1 MRTQEDVEKLL
12 DRLESFFNEYDAG
25 IDEFNRNEFHKRNGE
40 KLGKYADIM
49 KKLNGKDFDIF
60 KESFDEYNRD
70 FKDMEEDAYIAKL
83 TAVLDEQLKDLK
95 DALGVSEVEVKSDE
109 NGTEI
114 EAKDESEEAKE
125 ETKEDEDKAEETEE
139 EKKAEETEEE
149 TEDKAEETEEEEL
162 DRIAKS
168 IKKPF

>member
-12 DRLESFFNEYDAG
+12 DRLESFFKEYDAG

-40 KLGKYADIM
+40 KLGKYEDIM

-70 FKDMEEDAYIAKL
+70 FKDMDEDAYIAKL

-114 EAKDESEEAKE
+114 EAKDESEKE
-125 ETKEDEDKAEETEE
+125 ET
-139 EKKAEETEEE
+139 E
-149 TEDKAEETEEEEL
+149 TEDKAEESEEETEDGEEETEDGESEEEEL

>member
-12 DRLESFFNEYDAG
+12 DRLESFFKEYDAG
-25 IDEFNRNEFHKRNGE
+25 IDEFNRNEYHKRNGE
-40 KLGKYADIM
+40 KLGKYEDIM

-83 TAVLDEQLKDLK
+83 TAVLDEQLKDIK

-114 EAKDESEEAKE
+114 EAKDESETE
-125 ETKEDEDKAEETEE
+125 ETEPETEEKEDKAVDD
-139 EKKAEETEEE
+139 AEV
-149 TEDKAEETEEEEL
+149 DDAETEEEEL

>member
-25 IDEFNRNEFHKRNGE
+25 IDEFNRNEYHKRNGE
-40 KLGKYADIM
+40 KLGKYEDIM

-70 FKDMEEDAYIAKL
+70 FKDMDEDAYIAKL

-114 EAKDESEEAKE
+114 EAKDESEK
-125 ETKEDEDKAEETEE
+125 
-139 EKKAEETEEE
+139 EE
-149 TEDKAEETEEEEL
+149 TEDEEKDDTEVDDAEAEEEEL

>member
-25 IDEFNRNEFHKRNGE
+25 IDEFNRNEYHKRNEG

-60 KESFDEYNRD
+60 KESFDEYNKD

-114 EAKDESEEAKE
+114 EAKDE
-125 ETKEDEDKAEETEE
+125 ETETEE
-139 EKKAEETEEE
+139 KEEPIKDENAKDKPEETDE
-149 TEDKAEETEEEEL
+149 EETEEEEL

>member
-25 IDEFNRNEFHKRNGE
+25 VDEFNRKEYHKRNEG
-40 KLGKYADIM
+40 KLGKYEGIM

-60 KESFDEYNRD
+60 NESFNEYNRD
-70 FKDMEEDAYIAKL
+70 FKDLDESSYIAKL

-114 EAKDESEEAKE
+114 EAKDET
-125 ETKEDEDKAEETEE
+125 ETDENKAEEKESETETD
-139 EKKAEETEEE
+139 EKKDEAK
-149 TEDKAEETEEEEL
+149 DEETEEEEL

>member
-12 DRLESFFNEYDAG
+12 DRLESFFKEYDAG
-25 IDEFNRNEFHKRNGE
+25 IDEFNRNEYHKRNEG

-60 KESFDEYNRD
+60 KESFDEYNTD
-70 FKDMEEDAYIAKL
+70 FKDMDEEAYIAKL

-114 EAKDESEEAKE
+114 EAKDESEKE
-125 ETKEDEDKAEETEE
+125 ETKEKEDTETDETDEDDA
-139 EKKAEETEEE
+139 
-149 TEDKAEETEEEEL
+149 ETEEEEL

>member
-12 DRLESFFNEYDAG
+12 DRLESFFKEYDAG
-25 IDEFNRNEFHKRNGE
+25 IDEFNRNEYHKRNEG

-60 KESFDEYNRD
+60 KESFDEYNED
-70 FKDMEEDAYIAKL
+70 FKDMDEEAYIAKL

-114 EAKDESEEAKE
+114 EAKE
-125 ETKEDEDKAEETEE
+125 EETEE
-139 EKKAEETEEE
+139 DTETDEETEETE
-149 TEDKAEETEEEEL
+149 TETDEADDEETEEEEL

>member
-25 IDEFNRNEFHKRNGE
+25 IDEFNRKEYHKRNEG

-70 FKDMEEDAYIAKL
+70 FSSLDEEAYIAKL
-83 TAVLDEQLKDLK
+83 TKVLDEQLKDLK

-114 EAKDESEEAKE
+114 EAKDEETEEAKE
-125 ETKEDEDKAEETEE
+125 EPIKDENAKDKPEETETDDE
-139 EKKAEETEEE
+139 ES
-149 TEDKAEETEEEEL
+149 EEEEL

>member
-12 DRLESFFNEYDAG
+12 DRLESFFKEYDAG
-25 IDEFNRNEFHKRNGE
+25 IDEFNRNEYHKRNEG

-60 KESFDEYNRD
+60 KESFDEYNKD

-114 EAKDESEEAKE
+114 EAKDEETETEEKDETKE
-125 ETKEDEDKAEETEE
+125 ETETDETDEADED
-139 EKKAEETEEE
+139 
-149 TEDKAEETEEEEL
+149 ETEEEEL

>member
-12 DRLESFFNEYDAG
+12 DRLESFFKEYDAG
-25 IDEFNRNEFHKRNGE
+25 IDEFNRNEYHKRNGE
-40 KLGKYADIM
+40 KLGKYEDIM

-70 FKDMEEDAYIAKL
+70 FKDMDEEAYIAKL

-114 EAKDESEEAKE
+114 EAKEEKE
-125 ETKEDEDKAEETEE
+125 ETETDETEKTEEEAETEE
-139 EKKAEETEEE
+139 DGEE
-149 TEDKAEETEEEEL
+149 TEDGETEEEEL

>member
-1 MRTQEDVEKLL
+1 MRSAEEVEKLL
-12 DRLESFFNEYDAG
+12 DRLESFFKEYDSS
-25 IDEFNRNEFHKRNGE
+25 IDEFNRNEYHKRNEG
-40 KLGKYADIM
+40 KLGKYEDIM

-60 KESFDEYNRD
+60 KESFDEYNTD
-70 FKDMEEDAYIAKL
+70 FKDMDEGAYIAKL

-95 DALGVSEVEVKSDE
+95 DALGVSEIEVKSDE

-114 EAKDESEEAKE
+114 EAKDE
-125 ETKEDEDKAEETEE
+125 ETETEE
-139 EKKAEETEEE
+139 KEEDTETEEKDE
-149 TEDKAEETEEEEL
+149 ADDEETEEEEL

>member
-12 DRLESFFNEYDAG
+12 DRLESFFKEYDAG
-25 IDEFNRNEFHKRNGE
+25 IDEFNRNEYHKRNEG

-95 DALGVSEVEVKSDE
+95 DALGVSEIEVKSDE

-114 EAKDESEEAKE
+114 EAKDEEAKDEEAKE
-125 ETKEDEDKAEETEE
+125 EK
-139 EKKAEETEEE
+139 TEEE
-149 TEDKAEETEEEEL
+149 TETDEADEEETEEEEL

>member
-12 DRLESFFNEYDAG
+12 DRLESFFKEYDAG
-25 IDEFNRNEFHKRNGE
+25 IDEFNRNEYHKRNEG

-60 KESFDEYNRD
+60 KESFDEYNED
-70 FKDMEEDAYIAKL
+70 FKDMDEDAYIAKL

-114 EAKDESEEAKE
+114 EAKDEETETEEKEESKE
-125 ETKEDEDKAEETEE
+125 ETETDETDE
-139 EKKAEETEEE
+139 
-149 TEDKAEETEEEEL
+149 EETEEEEL

>member
-1 MRTQEDVEKLL
+1 MRTQEEVEKLL

-25 IDEFNRNEFHKRNGE
+25 IDEFNRNEYHKRNEG

-60 KESFDEYNRD
+60 KESFDEYNKD
-70 FKDMEEDAYIAKL
+70 FKDMDEEAYIAKL

-114 EAKDESEEAKE
+114 EAKDEEAETEEKE
-125 ETKEDEDKAEETEE
+125 EPIKDENAKDKAEETDE
-139 EKKAEETEEE
+139 A
-149 TEDKAEETEEEEL
+149 DDAETEEEEL

>member
-12 DRLESFFNEYDAG
+12 DRLERFFKEYDAG

-40 KLGKYADIM
+40 KLGKYEDIM

-70 FKDMEEDAYIAKL
+70 FKDMDEDAYIVKL

-114 EAKDESEEAKE
+114 EAKDET
-125 ETKEDEDKAEETEE
+125 ETDEKEDEEKKDE
-139 EKKAEETEEE
+139 EKKDEEKKDEEK
-149 TEDKAEETEEEEL
+149 EDEEVDNAETEEEEL

>member
-25 IDEFNRNEFHKRNGE
+25 IDEFNRNEYHKRNGE
-40 KLGKYADIM
+40 KLGKYEDIM

-114 EAKDESEEAKE
+114 EAKDESETEEKE
-125 ETKEDEDKAEETEE
+125 EAEIEEKTEE
-139 EKKAEETEEE
+139 AE
-149 TEDKAEETEEEEL
+149 DAEVDDAETEEEEL

>member
-25 IDEFNRNEFHKRNGE
+25 IDEFNRNEYHKRNGE
-40 KLGKYADIM
+40 KLGKYEDIM

-70 FKDMEEDAYIAKL
+70 FKDMDEDAYIAKL

-114 EAKDESEEAKE
+114 EAKNE
-125 ETKEDEDKAEETEE
+125 ETETDKKEDEAKNEEADEA
-139 EKKAEETEEE
+139 KN
-149 TEDKAEETEEEEL
+149 EETEEEEL

>member
-12 DRLESFFNEYDAG
+12 DRLESFFKEYDAG
-25 IDEFNRNEFHKRNGE
+25 VDEFNRSEYHKRNEG
-40 KLGKYADIM
+40 KLGKYEDIM

-60 KESFDEYNRD
+60 NESFDEYNRD
-70 FKDMEEDAYIAKL
+70 FKDMDEDAYIVKL

-114 EAKDESEEAKE
+114 EAKDETETDENKAEEKESETETD
-125 ETKEDEDKAEETEE
+125 ETKEDEVKD
-139 EKKAEETEEE
+139 
-149 TEDKAEETEEEEL
+149 DEETEEEEL

>member
-1 MRTQEDVEKLL
+1 MRSAEEVEKLL
-12 DRLESFFNEYDAG
+12 DRLESFFKEYDTG
-25 IDEFNRNEFHKRNGE
+25 IDEYNRNSYRERNKD
-40 KLGKYADIM
+40 KLGKYEDIM
-49 KKLNGKDFDIF
+49 KKLNGKDFDIYDESF
-60 KESFDEYNRD
+60 KEYSKDFSSLDESS
-70 FKDMEEDAYIAKL
+70 YIAKL

-114 EAKDESEEAKE
+114 EAKDESEEVKE
-125 ETKEDEDKAEETEE
+125 EDKAEETE
-139 EKKAEETEEE
+139 AE

>member
-25 IDEFNRNEFHKRNGE
+25 VDEFNRNEFHKRNEG

-60 KESFDEYNRD
+60 KESFDEYNTD
-70 FKDMEEDAYIAKL
+70 FKDMEEEAYIAKL
-83 TAVLDEQLKDLK
+83 TTVLDEQLKDLK

-114 EAKDESEEAKE
+114 EAKDEETEEKDENAK
-125 ETKEDEDKAEETEE
+125 DNPEETETDDDE
-139 EKKAEETEEE
+139 ES
-149 TEDKAEETEEEEL
+149 EEEEL

>member
-25 IDEFNRNEFHKRNGE
+25 IDEYNRNEYHKRNEG

-60 KESFDEYNRD
+60 KESFDEYNTD
-70 FKDMEEDAYIAKL
+70 FKDMDEEAYIAKL

-114 EAKDESEEAKE
+114 EAKDEEAEEKE
-125 ETKEDEDKAEETEE
+125 AETEEKAEEHEA
-139 EKKAEETEEE
+139 K
-149 TEDKAEETEEEEL
+149 DDEETEEEEL

>member
-12 DRLESFFNEYDAG
+12 DRLESFFKEYDAG
-25 IDEFNRNEFHKRNGE
+25 IDEFNRNEYHKRNEG

-60 KESFDEYNRD
+60 KESFDEYNED
-70 FKDMEEDAYIAKL
+70 FKDMDEDAYIAKL

-114 EAKDESEEAKE
+114 EAKDEETETEEKEESKE
-125 ETKEDEDKAEETEE
+125 ETETEE
-139 EKKAEETEEE
+139 TDEA
-149 TEDKAEETEEEEL
+149 DDEETEEEEL

>member
-12 DRLESFFNEYDAG
+12 DRLESFFKEYDAG

-40 KLGKYADIM
+40 KLGKYEDIM

-70 FKDMEEDAYIAKL
+70 FKDMDEDAYIVKL

-114 EAKDESEEAKE
+114 EAKDETETDENKDEEKE
-125 ETKEDEDKAEETEE
+125 AEEKEDEEKEDE
-139 EKKAEETEEE
+139 EKEDEEV
-149 TEDKAEETEEEEL
+149 DNAETEEEEL

>member
-25 IDEFNRNEFHKRNGE
+25 IDEFNRNEYHKRNEG

-60 KESFDEYNRD
+60 NESFNEYNTD
-70 FKDMEEDAYIAKL
+70 FKDMDEDAYIAKL

-114 EAKDESEEAKE
+114 EAKNE
-125 ETKEDEDKAEETEE
+125 ETETDEKEDEAKDEE
-139 EKKAEETEEE
+139 EDEAK
-149 TEDKAEETEEEEL
+149 DEETEEEEL

>member
-12 DRLESFFNEYDAG
+12 DRLESFFNEYDVS
-25 IDEFNRNEFHKRNGE
+25 IDEFNRNEYHKRNEG

-60 KESFDEYNRD
+60 KESFDEYNTD
-70 FKDMEEDAYIAKL
+70 FKDMDEEAYIAKL

-114 EAKDESEEAKE
+114 EAKDESEKE
-125 ETKEDEDKAEETEE
+125 EDEKKDDE
-139 EKKAEETEEE
+139 EKDEA
-149 TEDKAEETEEEEL
+149 DDEETEEEEL

>member
-12 DRLESFFNEYDAG
+12 DRLESFFKEYDAG
-25 IDEFNRNEFHKRNGE
+25 IDEFNRNEYHKRNEG

-60 KESFDEYNRD
+60 NESFDEYNKD

-109 NGTEI
+109 NSTEI
-114 EAKDESEEAKE
+114 EAKDE
-125 ETKEDEDKAEETEE
+125 ETETEE
-139 EKKAEETEEE
+139 KEEDTETEEKDE
-149 TEDKAEETEEEEL
+149 ADEEETEEEEL

>member
-12 DRLESFFNEYDAG
+12 DRLESFFNEYDAS
-25 IDEFNRNEFHKRNGE
+25 IDEFNRNEYHKRNEG

-60 KESFDEYNRD
+60 KESFDEYNTD
-70 FKDMEEDAYIAKL
+70 FKDLDEEAYIAKL

-114 EAKDESEEAKE
+114 EAKDETETEKKEQPIKDENAKDKPE
-125 ETKEDEDKAEETEE
+125 ETDE
-139 EKKAEETEEE
+139 EK
-149 TEDKAEETEEEEL
+149 EETEEEEL

>member
-12 DRLESFFNEYDAG
+12 DRLESFFKEYDAG
-25 IDEFNRNEFHKRNGE
+25 IDEFNRNEYHKRNEG

-60 KESFDEYNRD
+60 KESFDEYNKD

-114 EAKDESEEAKE
+114 EAKDKETKTEEKE
-125 ETKEDEDKAEETEE
+125 EDTETEE
-139 EKKAEETEEE
+139 KDEADE
-149 TEDKAEETEEEEL
+149 EETEEEEL

>member
-12 DRLESFFNEYDAG
+12 DRLESFFKEYDAG
-25 IDEFNRNEFHKRNGE
+25 IDEFNRNEYHKRNEG

-49 KKLNGKDFDIF
+49 KKLNGEDFDIF
-60 KESFDEYNRD
+60 NESFNEYNKD

-114 EAKDESEEAKE
+114 EAKDEETETEEKEESKE
-125 ETKEDEDKAEETEE
+125 ETETDEAD
-139 EKKAEETEEE
+139 
-149 TEDKAEETEEEEL
+149 DEETEEEEL

>member
-12 DRLESFFNEYDAG
+12 DRLESFFKEYDAG
-25 IDEFNRNEFHKRNGE
+25 IDEFNRNEYHKRNEG

-60 KESFDEYNRD
+60 KESFDEYNKD

-95 DALGVSEVEVKSDE
+95 DALGVSEVEVKSDD

-114 EAKDESEEAKE
+114 EAKDEETETEEKE
-125 ETKEDEDKAEETEE
+125 QSKEETEE
-139 EKKAEETEEE
+139 NTESDEADE
-149 TEDKAEETEEEEL
+149 EETEEEEL

>member
-12 DRLESFFNEYDAG
+12 DRLESFFKEYDAG
-25 IDEFNRNEFHKRNGE
+25 IDEFNRNEYHKRNEG

-60 KESFDEYNRD
+60 KESFDEYNTD
-70 FKDMEEDAYIAKL
+70 FKDMDEEAYIAKL

-114 EAKDESEEAKE
+114 EAKDESEKE
-125 ETKEDEDKAEETEE
+125 ETKEAETKET
-139 EKKAEETEEE
+139 EE
-149 TEDKAEETEEEEL
+149 TEDEEKEDGEETEEEEL

>member
-12 DRLESFFNEYDAG
+12 DRLESFFKEYDAG
-25 IDEFNRNEFHKRNGE
+25 IDEYNRNSYRERNKD
-40 KLGKYADIM
+40 KLGKYEDIM

-60 KESFDEYNRD
+60 KESFDEYNTD
-70 FKDMEEDAYIAKL
+70 FSSLDESSYIAKL

-114 EAKDESEEAKE
+114 EAKDESEKE
-125 ETKEDEDKAEETEE
+125 EKDDEEVDE
-139 EKKAEETEEE
+139 EKDDEEV
-149 TEDKAEETEEEEL
+149 DDAETEEEEL

>member
-12 DRLESFFNEYDAG
+12 DRLESFFKEYDAG
-25 IDEFNRNEFHKRNGE
+25 IDEFNRNEYHKRNEG

-60 KESFDEYNRD
+60 KESFDEYNKD

-114 EAKDESEEAKE
+114 EAKDE
-125 ETKEDEDKAEETEE
+125 ETETEE
-139 EKKAEETEEE
+139 KEEDTEIKDEEKDEADE
-149 TEDKAEETEEEEL
+149 EETEEEEL

>member
-12 DRLESFFNEYDAG
+12 DRLESFFKEYDAG
-25 IDEFNRNEFHKRNGE
+25 IDEFNRNEYHKRNEG

-60 KESFDEYNRD
+60 KESFDEYNED

-114 EAKDESEEAKE
+114 EAKDEET
-125 ETKEDEDKAEETEE
+125 ETKEKEEDTETEE
-139 EKKAEETEEE
+139 KDEADE
-149 TEDKAEETEEEEL
+149 EETEEEEL

>member
-12 DRLESFFNEYDAG
+12 DRLESFFKEYDAG
-25 IDEFNRNEFHKRNGE
+25 IDEFNRNEYHKRNE
-40 KLGKYADIM
+40 CKLGKYADIM
-49 KKLNGKDFDIF
+49 KKLNGEDFDIF
-60 KESFDEYNRD
+60 NESFDEYNKD

-114 EAKDESEEAKE
+114 EAKDEETETEEKEESKE
-125 ETKEDEDKAEETEE
+125 ETETEE
-139 EKKAEETEEE
+139 TDEA
-149 TEDKAEETEEEEL
+149 DDEETEEEEL

>member
-12 DRLESFFNEYDAG
+12 DRLESFFKEYDAG
-25 IDEFNRNEFHKRNGE
+25 IDEFNRNEYHKRNEG

-70 FKDMEEDAYIAKL
+70 FKDMDEEAYIAKL

-114 EAKDESEEAKE
+114 EAKDESEKE
-125 ETKEDEDKAEETEE
+125 EKEDKAEE
-139 EKKAEETEEE
+139 AED
-149 TEDKAEETEEEEL
+149 EDNAETEEEEL

>member
-12 DRLESFFNEYDAG
+12 DRLESFFKEYDAG
-25 IDEFNRNEFHKRNGE
+25 IDEFNRNEYHKRNEG

-60 KESFDEYNRD
+60 NESFDEYNKD

-114 EAKDESEEAKE
+114 EAK
-125 ETKEDEDKAEETEE
+125 
-139 EKKAEETEEE
+139 EEE
-149 TEDKAEETEEEEL
+149 TETEEKEETEIKDEEKDEEKDEADDEETEEEEL

>member
-12 DRLESFFNEYDAG
+12 DRLESFFNEYDAS
-25 IDEFNRNEFHKRNGE
+25 IDEFNRNEYHKRNEG

-60 KESFDEYNRD
+60 KESFDEYNTD
-70 FKDMEEDAYIAKL
+70 FKDMDEEAYIAKL

-114 EAKDESEEAKE
+114 EAKDKETEEKESETE
-125 ETKEDEDKAEETEE
+125 EKAEETE
-139 EKKAEETEEE
+139 T
-149 TEDKAEETEEEEL
+149 DDDEETEEEEL

>member
-25 IDEFNRNEFHKRNGE
+25 IDEFNRNEYHKRNGE
-40 KLGKYADIM
+40 KLGKYEDIM

-109 NGTEI
+109 NGTEV
-114 EAKDESEEAKE
+114 EAKDESETEEKE
-125 ETKEDEDKAEETEE
+125 EAEIEEKAEEAEDEE
-139 EKKAEETEEE
+139 VDDA
-149 TEDKAEETEEEEL
+149 ETEEEEL

>member
-25 IDEFNRNEFHKRNGE
+25 IDEFNRNEYHKRNGE
-40 KLGKYADIM
+40 KLGKYEDIM

-114 EAKDESEEAKE
+114 EAKDESETEEKE
-125 ETKEDEDKAEETEE
+125 EAEIEEKAEEAEDEE
-139 EKKAEETEEE
+139 VDDA
-149 TEDKAEETEEEEL
+149 ETEEEEL